1 MPKFNRILVAVK
13 ELDAKKHP
21 SVLKAAQLAR
31 ACGAEVELF
40 HSLTTPVY
48 VDIAEF
54 TGQGLLAYEAELRQ
68 KAVRR
73 LETIADGLRR
83 HSLKV
88 SVAAEWDFPGYEAII
103 RRALKIKADLI
114 VASRHA
120 GRHTAPWLLRL
131 TDWELV
137 RLSPVPVLLVKNPH
151 AYRHPAILV
160 AVDPT
165 HAFAKPLQLDKHL
178 LETGSLISRQLR
190 GTLHAVHAY
199 ARLPLQSLQT
209 TGMNPDMLEK
219 VEVQAER
226 AAAADFKHALRA
238 TRIAPSRRY
247 LIGQHPID
255 AIREAAKKSR
265 CALVVMGAISRSGLK
280 NLLIGN
286 TAERI
291 IDELNCDILVLKPRS
306 FLSRVSRK
314 PRGPRLMASSPVG
327 NFGYY

>member
-1 MPKFNRILVAVK
+1 MPNFNRILVAVK
-13 ELDAKKHP
+13 ELDAKAHP

-40 HSLTTPVY
+40 HGLTTPVY
-48 VDIAEF
+48 TDFAAF
-54 TGQGLLAYEAELRQ
+54 SGQGLLGYEADLRRR
-68 KAVRR
+68 AVRR

-114 VASRHA
+114 VASRHT
-120 GRHTAPWLLRL
+120 GHHRAPWLLRL

-137 RLSPVPVLLVKNPH
+137 RLSPVPVLLIKNPH
-151 AYRHPAILV
+151 AYRRPAILV

-165 HAFAKPLQLDKHL
+165 HAFAKPLQLDKRL
-178 LETGSLISRQLR
+178 LETGSLLSQQLR
-190 GTLHAVHAY
+190 GNLHAVHAY

-209 TGMNPDMLEK
+209 EGMNADILEK
-219 VEVQAER
+219 IEAQAER
-226 AAAADFKHALRA
+226 SAATSFKHVLRA
-238 TRIAPSRRY
+238 TSIAPSRRY
-247 LIGQHPID
+247 LIGRHPVD
-255 AIREAAKKSR
+255 AISEAAKKSR
-265 CALVVMGAISRSGLK
+265 CGIVVMGAISRTGLK
-280 NLLIGN
+280 SLLIGN

-291 IDELNCDILVLKPRS
+291 FDELSCDILVVKPRA
-306 FLSRVSRK
+306 FVSRVSRAT
-314 PRGPRLMASSPVG
+314 RGPRLMMSSPAG